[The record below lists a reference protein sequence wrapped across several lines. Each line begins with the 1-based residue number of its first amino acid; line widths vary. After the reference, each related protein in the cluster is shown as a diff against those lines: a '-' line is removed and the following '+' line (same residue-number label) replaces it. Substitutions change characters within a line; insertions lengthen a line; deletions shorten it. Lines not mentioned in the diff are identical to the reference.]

1 MDFLI
6 SDLILDTLLGPVG
19 RANAYLDPGSG
30 SVLLQLLLA
39 ALLGGG
45 FLIKAYWRKII
56 NFFRKLT
63 GKEVIVDDI
72 EDEDA

>member
-1 MDFLI
+1 MEQSINF
-6 SDLILDTLLGPVG
+6 LILDLLTGPLG

-30 SVLLQLLLA
+30 SVLLQLILA

-45 FLIKAYWRKII
+45 FLIKTYWRKITNI
-56 NFFRKLT
+56 FRRLT
-63 GKEVIVDDI
+63 GKEELIFDE